1 MKDKNTILN
10 ILKEYPI
17 AQKALRHIILTNIAN
32 NAPYHNLNHLLT
44 VTRHAYEG
52 LKFENRLDEFTEDI
66 LVACLF
72 HDYNHS
78 QGKEKDDIN
87 VKIAKEGMVNFL
99 NSLECN
105 PLDTDFMEYIID
117 ATQYPYVIP
126 SEDLCPYQKII
137 RDADLCQIYEYD
149 WLKQNIFGLSLE
161 MGIPVVDLLPGQ
173 IKFLENIEPL
183 TDYGKYMYDKYFKS
197 VCEEVEFLQKI
208 INNV

>member
-1 MKDKNTILN
+1 MTILQ
-10 ILKEYPI
+10 ILKDYPI
-17 AQKALRHIILTNIAN
+17 AQKALKHIILTNTAN

-44 VTRHAYEG
+44 VTRHAHEG
-52 LKFENRLDEFTEDI
+52 LRFDNYYGSMIEEV

-78 QGKEKDDIN
+78 QGKLPDSEN
-87 VKIAKEGMVNFL
+87 VRVAKEGMVDFL
-99 NSLECN
+99 NSLEHN
-105 PLDTDFMEYIID
+105 PLDTDFMEHIID

-126 SEDLCPYQKII
+126 SDKLCPYQKII

-173 IKFLENIEPL
+173 MKFLQSIEPL
-183 TDYGKYMYDKYFKS
+183 TEYGKHMYDKYFEA

-208 INNV
+208 ME

>member
-1 MKDKNTILN
+1 MTILN
-10 ILKEYPI
+10 ILKDYSI
-17 AQKALRHIILTNIAN
+17 AQKALKHIILTNTAN

-52 LKFENRLDEFTEDI
+52 LRFDNYYGGMIEEV

-72 HDYNHS
+72 PDYNHS
-78 QGKEKDDIN
+78 QGALLDSEN
-87 VKIAKEGMVNFL
+87 VRIAKEGMVNFL
-99 NSLECN
+99 NSLESN
-105 PLDTDFMEYIID
+105 PLDTDFMEHLID
-117 ATQYPYVIP
+117 ATEYPYKIP
-126 SEDLCPYQKII
+126 SDKLCPYQKTI

-173 IKFLENIEPL
+173 IKFLQSIKPL
-183 TDYGKYMYDKYFKS
+183 TEYGKYMHDKYFES

-208 INNV
+208 ME

>member
-1 MKDKNTILN
+1 MTILN
-10 ILKEYPI
+10 ILKDYPI
-17 AQKALRHIILTNIAN
+17 AQKALKHIILTNTAN

-52 LKFENRLDEFTEDI
+52 IRFNNNYYGTMIEEV

-78 QGKEKDDIN
+78 QGALPDSDNIS
-87 VKIAKEGMVNFL
+87 IAKNGLARFNHENQL
-99 NSLECN
+99 N
-105 PLDTDFMEYIID
+105 LDIKFMFDLID
-117 ATQYPYVIP
+117 ATEYPYKIT

-161 MGIPVVDLLPGQ
+161 MKIPVVDLLPGQ
-173 IKFLENIEPL
+173 IKFLQAIEPL
-183 TDYGKYMYDKYFKS
+183 TEYGKYMYDKYFES

-208 INNV
+208 ME